1 MRYGRHI
8 PPLKSLLAVEAT
20 ARCGSFSKAA
30 AELNVTQSAISHLV
44 GQAEDFLGARLF
56 DRASRPIRLTHE
68 GQRYVGAAISGLDI
82 LKAEGRH
89 LQERNA
95 ATTLIVSCNLGNG
108 NFWLLPR
115 LKHFHERHP
124 DITVN
129 MVTTYQGL
137 PELTEGIDVAIR
149 FGKGDWRD
157 CRSQLLYQERIV
169 PVASAAYIEQAPRV
183 RRPKDLLKHT
193 LLHAHAIDRSWF
205 DWNQWFDHFSV
216 ACPSRLPGPA
226 FDNHVLMM
234 QAALTG
240 GGVALGWKG
249 TARDFVRKRQ
259 LLEVLPDR
267 IDVDGG
273 LYLVTHRDARPS
285 RALGSFT
292 EWLLEQ
298 AAAEERRSPR
308 GVLD

>member
-1 MRYGRHI
+1 MRYSRFI

-30 AELNVTQSAISHLV
+30 AELNVTQSAVSHLV
-44 GQAEDFLGARLF
+44 GQAEEYLDARLF
-56 DRASRPIRLTHE
+56 DRASRPIRLTRE
-68 GQRYVGAAISGLDI
+68 GQRYVSGVIAGLDT

-89 LQERNA
+89 LQERKKA
-95 ATTLIVSCNLGNG
+95 ATTLIVSCNLGYG

-124 DITVN
+124 AITVN

-149 FGKGDWRD
+149 FGKGDWPD
-157 CRSQLLYQERIV
+157 CRAQLLYRERIL
-169 PVASAAYIEQAPRV
+169 PVASAAYVERAPRI

-193 LLHAHAIDRSWF
+193 LLHAHAIDRTWF
-205 DWNQWFDHFSV
+205 DWNQWFAHFGV
-216 ACPSRLPGPA
+216 ACPASLPGPS

-234 QAALTG
+234 QSALTG
-240 GGVALGWKG
+240 RGVALGWIG
-249 TARDFVRKRQ
+249 TARDFVRQQQ
-259 LLEVLPDR
+259 LVEVLPDP

-273 LYLVTHRDARPS
+273 LYLVTHRDVRPS
-285 RALGSFT
+285 RALGSFSD
-292 EWLLEQ
+292 WLLEQ
-298 AAAEERRSPR
+298 AAAD
-308 GVLD
+308 V

>member
-1 MRYGRHI
+1 MRYWRYI

-30 AELNVTQSAISHLV
+30 TELNVTQSAVSHLV
-44 GQAEDFLGARLF
+44 GQAEDYLGARLF
-56 DRASRPIRLTHE
+56 DRASRPIRLTRE
-68 GQRYVGAAISGLDI
+68 GQRYVNAVISGLNI
-82 LKAEGRH
+82 LKAEGQH
-89 LQERNA
+89 LQERKA
-95 ATTLIVSCNLGNG
+95 ATTVIVSCNLGYG

-115 LKHFHERHP
+115 LKHFHDRHP
-124 DITVN
+124 AITVN

-137 PELTEGIDVAIR
+137 PELTDGIDVAIR
-149 FGKGDWRD
+149 FGKGDWPD
-157 CRSQLLYQERIV
+157 CRSQLLYRERIV
-169 PVASAAYIEQAPRV
+169 PVASAAYVEHAPRI

-205 DWNQWFDHFSV
+205 DWNQWFDHFGV
-216 ACPSRLPGPA
+216 ACPPSLPGPS
-226 FDNHVLMM
+226 FDNHVLMV

-249 TARDFVRKRQ
+249 TARDFVRKHQ
-259 LLEVLPDR
+259 LVEVLLDQ

-285 RALGSFT
+285 RALSSFT
-292 EWLLEQ
+292 DWLLQQ
-298 AAAEERRSPR
+298 AAEDA
-308 GVLD
+308 

>member
-1 MRYGRHI
+1 MKYWRYI

-30 AELNVTQSAISHLV
+30 AELNVTQSAVSHLV
-44 GQAEDFLGARLF
+44 GQAEEYLHARLF

-68 GQRYVGAAISGLDI
+68 GRRYVTAVVSGLNI
-82 LKAEGRH
+82 LKAEGQH
-89 LQERNA
+89 LRERKA
-95 ATTLIVSCNLGNG
+95 ATTLIVSCNLGYG

-115 LKHFHERHP
+115 LKDFHDRHP
-124 DITVN
+124 AITVN

-137 PELTEGIDVAIR
+137 PELTDGIDVAIR
-149 FGKGDWRD
+149 FGKGDWPD
-157 CRSQLLYQERIV
+157 CRSQLLYRERIA
-169 PVASAAYIEQAPRV
+169 PVASATYIEQAPKI

-205 DWNQWFDHFSV
+205 DWNQWFVHFGV
-216 ACPSRLPGPA
+216 ASPPNLPGPG

-249 TARDFVRKRQ
+249 TARDFVRKQQ
-259 LLEVLPDR
+259 LVEVLPDQ

-273 LYLVTHRDARPS
+273 LYLVTHRDARAS
-285 RALGSFT
+285 RALSSFT
-292 EWLLEQ
+292 DWLLQQ
-298 AAAEERRSPR
+298 AAGDAS
-308 GVLD
+308 DF